1 MSLLEAKYNFH
12 SQCCINRFP
21 GCLVLGFFVLW
32 LVFLV
37 LFFFI
42 IIFFTQL
49 SIQGLVF
56 YAHGF
61 PSVPEC
67 PAKCPIDAEFKKQVY
82 VSVARTERVSG

>member
-1 MSLLEAKYNFH
+1 MLHKPLSRLFG
-12 SQCCINRFP
+12 S
-21 GCLVLGFFVLW
+21 GFFCV
-32 LVFLV
+32 VVGFFGA
-37 LFFFI
+37 FFFI